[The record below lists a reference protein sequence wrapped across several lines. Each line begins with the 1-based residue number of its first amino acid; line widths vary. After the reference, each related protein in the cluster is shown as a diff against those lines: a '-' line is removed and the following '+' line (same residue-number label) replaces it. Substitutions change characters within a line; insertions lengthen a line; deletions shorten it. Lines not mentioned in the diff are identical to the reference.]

1 MTFSPAASIF
11 PFGKDGNTMTERAKK
26 TLATIGMELGFLLL
40 KLFALATLIVPL
52 ALFLFVATWEGGQIG
67 YFVAFFTVVA
77 YFSLALL
84 LIVWWPFHKY
94 AYSKLSRRGK
104 GRLWSFVAVMLAA
117 TSFMLFTYRAVD
129 ERTFPAGMET
139 FRVVVR
145 DTYWNRIFRNSGI
158 VPFCLVRDYDV
169 TIYTADNDR
178 IGNYSYCGR
187 FDYSIPHYFLDKE
200 GTPVTRDGGY
210 ELYLEAPA
218 ISKLRHRKGAPIG
231 KWEQIRRIL
240 HKKFLDS
247 GVTTNT
253 LTIIPLPCTAAELR
267 NRVNELGQSRFQFS
281 ATVSTDG
288 TSLIVTRPAEY
299 D

>member
-145 DTYWNRIFRNSGI
+145 DPRHPSHPLTLITPSNDFTRQIIQICHNLFAGQDRH
-158 VPFCLVRDYDV
+158 LV
-169 TIYTADNDR
+169 
-178 IGNYSYCGR
+178 
-187 FDYSIPHYFLDKE
+187 
-200 GTPVTRDGGY
+200 
-210 ELYLEAPA
+210 
-218 ISKLRHRKGAPIG
+218 
-231 KWEQIRRIL
+231 
-240 HKKFLDS
+240 
-247 GVTTNT
+247 
-253 LTIIPLPCTAAELR
+253 
-267 NRVNELGQSRFQFS
+267 
-281 ATVSTDG
+281 
-288 TSLIVTRPAEY
+288 
-299 D
+299 